1 MAKELNYKKQY
12 VIGSNISHS
21 FLARDWVGLWQ
32 ISKEFPLSTP
42 ALRALRHCL
51 KGLISEFCDFGLGVR
66 LAWGLIKKNR
76 RFIFRDCH
84 YSNTPDPDGQK
95 KPWSP
100 GQCRGTHVFQCC
112 CLWGGGLVGAPARPG
127 RRSGA
132 GGRRRG
138 GAGRPPRRPSAW
150 GGGKHDQQHDRP
162 LRLAAPT
169 GFAALK
175 TRGPIVLAPA
185 PC

>member
-12 VIGSNISHS
+12 VIGSNIIHS
-21 FLARDWVGLWQ
+21 FLARDWVGSLANFKG
-32 ISKEFPLSTP
+32 ISFVDSGASHFGE
-42 ALRALRHCL
+42 CL

-112 CLWGGGLVGAPARPG
+112 CLWGGGGLGPRPARAG
-127 RRSGA
+127 GAALGGGGGRSGA
-132 GGRRRG
+132 PSPASIRLGRG
-138 GAGRPPRRPSAW
+138 EARP
-150 GGGKHDQQHDRP
+150 
-162 LRLAAPT
+162 AA
-169 GFAALK
+169 
-175 TRGPIVLAPA
+175 
-185 PC
+185 